1 MLVRCSDETTK
12 PTSRKILYKNSYIM
26 ASTNDLEN
34 KIQYHFTN
42 KALLQGVRKSVEH
55 SLSFYAYKYSLL
67 WNLLE
72 KEGAVYKASLY
83 LAR

>member
-1 MLVRCSDETTK
+1 MPPAQLE
-12 PTSRKILYKNSYIM
+12 SRRDVGSQLANDALARPQILSKDRHI
-26 ASTNDLEN
+26 
-34 KIQYHFTN
+34 
-42 KALLQGVRKSVEH
+42 VRKSVEH

>member
-1 MLVRCSDETTK
+1 
-12 PTSRKILYKNSYIM
+12 M
-26 ASTNDLEN
+26 AFCGVT
-34 KIQYHFTN
+34 I
-42 KALLQGVRKSVEH
+42 VRKSVEH
-55 SLSFYAYKYSLL
+55 SFSFYAYKYSLL